1 MKATLCVRGARAGG
15 LANVDMDLPL
25 GRIIC
30 FTGRSSS
37 GRRAMALDIL
47 YAESRRRYMQ
57 ALSPAERESVSGTAR
72 ADVEEISGL
81 PPAIYLGLRPE
92 LSRRAPRRGRTVG
105 DYLQLDGIL
114 AQIMLEEGQ
123 MHCLECGGRCRSYA
137 ADEVECEVA
146 RVYPDTRCLVLAPL
160 ALRNEGMWQ
169 QLVQAGFT
177 RVAIDGQIQRL
188 EGDGPALPSGESE
201 VHVVVDRLV
210 PDPNA
215 SVRFLEAVRVSRS
228 ISSGQTVVWV
238 DGTSERMHL
247 NQQPTCGECG
257 RQYEPLA
264 AADFGTGQS
273 LAGQVTLHGR
283 TIDELMDASLGSL
296 RDWLD
301 RGEGHAKVETALAAI
316 CSLGLG
322 HLPLSCRLESL
333 AAGEWQRL
341 QLASCLS
348 SGLTGIL
355 YIWEGL
361 GSQLSGEMLDAAAAG
376 LRRLVSGGN
385 TALLLDHAPALVA
398 VADEVWSFAGGQVQV
413 GEAAEIERD
422 EAAEKRV
429 AEQVKPALVIRGDGV
444 IGPLAIEL
452 PHGKL
457 TCVCGPSG
465 SGKTRLLHEVLLP
478 LLKGRSVEYSAVG
491 LPRNSRVVTVEAS
504 SGKATVLEGLG
515 LFERVADLYAAS
527 PTATARGWG
536 RDVFLLNR
544 PGGRCP
550 NCEGRGQCYFD
561 LEFLEDIALVCD
573 ACEGRRYRDETCEVT
588 LRGASIA
595 DVLGMTLEQACTHF
609 ARHDPIRPRLKA
621 AVGCG
626 LGYLLLGQEVQKLER
641 GEWLRLRLALES
653 TRASRRTW
661 VLIDDPA
668 SGDHREDVRLMMAAL
683 RGLVDRG
690 ATVVAADQ
698 HLTVKVAA
706 DWVVNLER

>member
-25 GRIIC
+25 GRVIC

-57 ALSPAERESVSGTAR
+57 ALSPAEREGVSGTAR
-72 ADVEEISGL
+72 ADVDEVSGL
-81 PPAIYLGLRPE
+81 PPAIYLG
-92 LSRRAPRRGRTVG
+92 APRRGRTVG

-114 AQIMLEEGQ
+114 AQIILEDGQ
-123 MHCLECGGRCRSYA
+123 MHCLECGGRCRRYA
-137 ADEVECEVA
+137 ADEVEREIA
-146 RVYPDTRCLVLAPL
+146 RVHPGTRCLVLAPL
-160 ALRNEGMWQ
+160 TLRNAGMWQ

-188 EGDGPALPSGESE
+188 EGDGPALPSGEHE
-201 VHVVVDRLV
+201 VHIVVDRLV

-228 ISSGQTVVWV
+228 ISSGRTVVLV
-238 DGTSERMHL
+238 DGASEMMQL

-264 AADFGTGQS
+264 AADFGAGQP

-283 TIDELMDASLGSL
+283 TMHELMEAPLGSL
-296 RDWLD
+296 RDWLAAA
-301 RGEGHAKVETALAAI
+301 GKMGQGCAKVEGALTEA
-316 CSLGLG
+316 CGLGLE
-322 HLPLSCRLESL
+322 HLPLSRRLESL

-355 YIWEGL
+355 YILEGL
-361 GSQLSGEMLDAAAAG
+361 GSQLSGGILNAVAAG
-376 LRRLVSGGN
+376 LRRLVAGGN
-385 TALLLDHAPALVA
+385 TALLLDHTPELVA
-398 VADEVWSFAGGQVQV
+398 SADEVWAFAEGRARM
-413 GEAAEIERD
+413 GEATELELDGVDGR
-422 EAAEKRV
+422 RV
-429 AEQVKPALVIRGDGV
+429 AEQAKLALVLRGSGV
-444 IGPLAIEL
+444 VGPLAIEL
-452 PHGKL
+452 PHGVL

-478 LLKGRSVEYSAVG
+478 LLKGRPVEYVAAG
-491 LPRNSRVVTVEAS
+491 APRNSRVTTVEAP
-504 SGKATVLEGLG
+504 SGKATLLEGLG
-515 LFERVADLYAAS
+515 LFERIADLYAAS
-527 PTATARGWG
+527 PAATARGWA
-536 RDVFLLNR
+536 RDAFLLDR

-550 NCEGRGQCYFD
+550 SCEGRGQCYFD
-561 LEFLEDIALVCD
+561 LEFLEDIALVCA
-573 ACEGRRYRDETCEVT
+573 ACEGRRYRDEICEVT

-595 DVLGMTLEQACTHF
+595 DVLGMTLEQARIHF
-609 ARHDPIRPRLKA
+609 ARHAPIRPRLEA
-621 AVGCG
+621 AVECG
-626 LGYLLLGQEVQKLER
+626 LGYLLLGQEVQGLER

-653 TRASRRTW
+653 TRASQRTW
-661 VLIDDPA
+661 VLIDDPT
-668 SGDHREDVRLMMAAL
+668 SGDHLEDVRLMVAAL

-690 ATVVAADQ
+690 ATVVVADQ
-698 HLTVKVAA
+698 HPTVRAAA
-706 DWVVNLER
+706 DWVVDLAG

>member
-25 GRIIC
+25 GRVIC

-57 ALSPAERESVSGTAR
+57 ALSPAEREGVSGTAR
-72 ADVEEISGL
+72 ADVDEVSGL
-81 PPAIYLGLRPE
+81 PPAIYLG
-92 LSRRAPRRGRTVG
+92 APRRGRTVG

-114 AQIMLEEGQ
+114 AQIMLEGGQ
-123 MHCLECGGRCRSYA
+123 MHCLECDGRCRSYA

-146 RVYPDTRCLVLAPL
+146 RVHPDTRCLVLAPL
-160 ALRNEGMWQ
+160 ALRSAGMWQ

-177 RVAIDGQIQRL
+177 RIAIDGQIQRL
-188 EGDGPALPSGESE
+188 QGDGPALPSGESE

-210 PDPNA
+210 PDPKA

-238 DGTSERMHL
+238 DGTSEMMHL
-247 NQQPTCGECG
+247 NQQPTCGKCG

-264 AADFGTGQS
+264 AADFGAGQP
-273 LAGQVTLHGR
+273 LASQVTLHGR
-283 TIDELMDASLGSL
+283 TMDELMDAPLGSL
-296 RDWLD
+296 RDWLEI
-301 RGEGHAKVETALAAI
+301 GQGHAKVESALAEA
-316 CSLGLG
+316 SGLGLG
-322 HLPLSCRLESL
+322 HLPLSRQLESL

-348 SGLTGIL
+348 GGLTGIL
-355 YIWEGL
+355 YILEGL
-361 GSQLSGEMLDAAAAG
+361 GSQLSGGTLDAVAAG
-376 LRRLVSGGN
+376 LRRLVAGGN
-385 TALLLDHAPALVA
+385 TALLLDHTPELVA
-398 VADEVWSFAGGQVQV
+398 AADEVWAFAEGQVQV
-413 GEAAEIERD
+413 GEATAIKRD
-422 EAAEKRV
+422 RVDEKRAAEQAKLEL
-429 AEQVKPALVIRGDGV
+429 AIRGSGAV
-444 IGPLAIEL
+444 GPLAIEL

-478 LLKGRSVEYSAVG
+478 LLKGRSVEYAAAG
-491 LPRNSRVVTVEAS
+491 MPRNSRVVTIEAP
-504 SGKATVLEGLG
+504 SGKATLLEGLG
-515 LFERVADLYAAS
+515 LFERVADLYAAA
-527 PTATARGWG
+527 PAATARGWG
-536 RDVFLLNR
+536 RDTFLLDR

-550 NCEGRGQCYFD
+550 SCEGCGQCYFD
-561 LEFLEDIALVCD
+561 LEFLEDIALVC
-573 ACEGRRYRDETCEVT
+573 ATCEGRRYRDETCEVT

-609 ARHDPIRPRLKA
+609 ARHDPIRPRLEA

-626 LGYLLLGQEVQKLER
+626 LGYLLLGQEVQGLER

-653 TRASRRTW
+653 TRVSQRTW

-668 SGDHREDVRLMMAAL
+668 SGDHPEDVRAMVAAL

-690 ATVVAADQ
+690 GTVVVADQ
-698 HLTVKVAA
+698 HPTMRAAA
-706 DWVVNLER
+706 DWVVDLEQ

>member
-25 GRIIC
+25 GQIIC

-47 YAESRRRYMQ
+47 YAESRRCYMQ

-81 PPAIYLGLRPE
+81 PPAIYLG
-92 LSRRAPRRGRTVG
+92 APRRGRTVG

-114 AQIMLEEGQ
+114 AQIMLEVGQ
-123 MHCLECGGRCRSYA
+123 MHCLECGGDCRSYA
-137 ADEVECEVA
+137 ADEVEREVA
-146 RVYPDTRCLVLAPL
+146 RVHPDTRCLVLAPL

-177 RVAIDGQIQRL
+177 RVTIDGQIQRI
-188 EGDGPALPSGESE
+188 EGDGPALPSGESA

-215 SVRFLEAVRVSRS
+215 SVRFLEAVRMSRS
-228 ISSGQTVVWV
+228 IASGQTVVWV
-238 DGTSERMHL
+238 DGTSEMMHL

-264 AADFGTGQS
+264 TADFVAGQP

-283 TIDELMDASLGSL
+283 TMDEWLAAPLGSL
-296 RDWLD
+296 REWLAAD
-301 RGEGHAKVETALAAI
+301 SQYAKVEAALAEA
-316 CSLGLG
+316 CGLELG
-322 HLPLSCRLESL
+322 HLPLSRRLESL
-333 AAGEWQRL
+333 ATGEWQRL
-341 QLASCLS
+341 QLAGCLS

-355 YIWEGL
+355 YILEGL
-361 GSQLSGEMLDAAAAG
+361 GSQLSGGMLDEVAAG
-376 LRRLVSGGN
+376 LRRLVAGGN
-385 TALLLDHAPALVA
+385 TALLLDHTPELLA
-398 VADEVWSFAGGQVQV
+398 VADEVWAFVGGRVQV
-413 GEAAEIERD
+413 GETAEIERD
-422 EAAEKRV
+422 EADEKRV
-429 AEQVKPALVIRGDGV
+429 AEQVKPALAIRGDGV
-444 IGPLAIEL
+444 VGPLAIEL

-478 LLKGRSVEYSAVG
+478 LLKGRSVEYAAVG
-491 LPRNSRVVTVEAS
+491 LPRNSRVVTVEAP

-515 LFERVADLYAAS
+515 LFERVADLYAES
-527 PTATARGWG
+527 PAATARGWD
-536 RDVFLLNR
+536 RDTFLLDR

-550 NCEGRGQCYFD
+550 SCEGRGQCYFD
-561 LEFLEDIALVCD
+561 LEFLEDIALACA

-595 DVLGMTLEQACTHF
+595 DVLSMTLEQACAHF
-609 ARHDPIRPRLKA
+609 ARYDPIRPRLEA

-626 LGYLLLGQEVQKLER
+626 LGCLLLGQEMQGLER

-661 VLIDDPA
+661 MLIDDPA
-668 SGDHREDVRLMMAAL
+668 SGDHREDVRAMVGAL
-683 RGLVDRG
+683 RELVERG
-690 ATVVAADQ
+690 TTVVVADQ
-698 HLTVKVAA
+698 HPMVRAA
-706 DWVVNLER
+706 ANWVVDLVQ

>member
-25 GRIIC
+25 GRVIC

-57 ALSPAERESVSGTAR
+57 ALSPAEREGVSGTAR
-72 ADVEEISGL
+72 ADVDEVSGL
-81 PPAIYLGLRPE
+81 PPAIYLG
-92 LSRRAPRRGRTVG
+92 APRRGRTVG

-114 AQIMLEEGQ
+114 AQIMLEDGQ
-123 MHCLECGGRCRSYA
+123 MHCPECDGRCRSYA
-137 ADEVECEVA
+137 ADEVEREVA
-146 RVYPDTRCLVLAPL
+146 RVHPDTRCLVLAPL
-160 ALRNEGMWQ
+160 ALRSAGMWQ

-177 RVAIDGQIQRL
+177 RIAIDGQIQRL

-210 PDPNA
+210 PDPKA

-238 DGTSERMHL
+238 DGTSEMMHL

-264 AADFGTGQS
+264 AVDFGAGQP

-283 TIDELMDASLGSL
+283 TMDELMDAPLGSL
-296 RDWLD
+296 RDWLEI
-301 RGEGHAKVETALAAI
+301 GQGHAKVESALAEA
-316 CSLGLG
+316 SGLGLG
-322 HLPLSCRLESL
+322 HLPLSRQLESL

-348 SGLTGIL
+348 GGLTGIL
-355 YIWEGL
+355 YILEGL
-361 GSQLSGEMLDAAAAG
+361 GSQLSGGMLDAVAAG
-376 LRRLVSGGN
+376 LRRLVAGGN
-385 TALLLDHAPALVA
+385 TALLLDHTPELVA
-398 VADEVWSFAGGQVQV
+398 AADEVWAFAGGQVQV
-413 GEAAEIERD
+413 GEATAIKRD
-422 EAAEKRV
+422 RVDEKRAAEQAKL
-429 AEQVKPALVIRGDGV
+429 ALAIRGSGAV
-444 IGPLAIEL
+444 GPLAIEL

-478 LLKGRSVEYSAVG
+478 LLKGRSVEYAAAG
-491 LPRNSRVVTVEAS
+491 MPRNSRVVTIEAP
-504 SGKATVLEGLG
+504 SGKATLLEGLG
-515 LFERVADLYAAS
+515 LFERVADLYAAA
-527 PTATARGWG
+527 PAAAARGWG
-536 RDVFLLNR
+536 RDTFLLDR

-550 NCEGRGQCYFD
+550 SCEGCGQCYFD
-561 LEFLEDIALVCD
+561 LEFLEDIALVC
-573 ACEGRRYRDETCEVT
+573 ATCEGRRYRDETCEVT

-609 ARHDPIRPRLKA
+609 ARHDPIRPRLEA

-626 LGYLLLGQEVQKLER
+626 LGYLLLGQEVQGLER

-653 TRASRRTW
+653 TRVSQRTW

-668 SGDHREDVRLMMAAL
+668 SGDHPEDVRAMVAAL

-690 ATVVAADQ
+690 GTVVVADQ
-698 HLTVKVAA
+698 HPTMRAAA
-706 DWVVNLER
+706 DWVVDLEQ

>member
-1 MKATLCVRGARAGG
+1 
-15 LANVDMDLPL
+15 
-25 GRIIC
+25 
-30 FTGRSSS
+30 
-37 GRRAMALDIL
+37 MALDIL

-72 ADVEEISGL
+72 ADVDEISGL
-81 PPAIYLGLRPE
+81 PPAIYLG
-92 LSRRAPRRGRTVG
+92 APRRGRTVG

-123 MHCLECGGRCRSYA
+123 MHCLECGGRLPQLCGRCGGARSLPRLSRYSLFGA
-137 ADEVECEVA
+137 GPFGPAEAQGCGNNSF
-146 RVYPDTRCLVLAPL
+146 RLG
-160 ALRNEGMWQ
+160 LR
-169 QLVQAGFT
+169 
-177 RVAIDGQIQRL
+177 RIAIDGQIQRL
-188 EGDGPALPSGESE
+188 EGDGPALPSDESE

-238 DGTSERMHL
+238 DGASEMMHL

-264 AADFGTGQS
+264 AADFGVGQP

-283 TIDELMDASLGSL
+283 TIDELMDAPLSSL
-296 RDWLD
+296 RAWLAAA
-301 RGEGHAKVETALAAI
+301 GQEGHGRAKVEAALAEA
-316 CSLGLG
+316 CGLALG
-322 HLPLSCRLESL
+322 HLPLSRRLESL

-341 QLASCLS
+341 QLGACLS
-348 SGLTGIL
+348 SGLTGIF
-355 YIWEGL
+355 YILEGL
-361 GSQLSGEMLDAAAAG
+361 GNQLSGEMLDAVAVG
-376 LRRLVSGGN
+376 LRRLVAGGN
-385 TALLLDHAPALVA
+385 TALLLDHTPALVA
-398 VADEVWSFAGGQVQV
+398 VADEIWAFAGGQVQV
-413 GEAAEIERD
+413 GEPTEIERN
-422 EAAEKRV
+422 EADEKRV
-429 AEQVKPALVIRGDGV
+429 AEKVALALTIRGDGV
-444 IGPLAIEL
+444 VGPLAIEL

-465 SGKTRLLHEVLLP
+465 SGKTRFLQEVLLP
-478 LLKGRSVEYSAVG
+478 LLKGRSVEYAAAST
-491 LPRNSRVVTVEAS
+491 PRNSRVVMVDPP

-527 PTATARGWG
+527 PAATARGWN
-536 RDVFLLNR
+536 RDTFLLDR

-550 NCEGRGQCYFD
+550 SCEGRGQCYFD
-561 LEFLEDIALVCD
+561 LEFLEDIALVC
-573 ACEGRRYRDETCEVT
+573 ASCEGRRYRDEICEVT

-609 ARHDPIRPRLKA
+609 ARHDLIHSRLEA
-621 AVGCG
+621 AIGCG
-626 LGYLLLGQEVQKLER
+626 LSYLLLGQEVKELER

-653 TRASRRTW
+653 TRISRRTW

-668 SGDHREDVRLMMAAL
+668 SGDHPEDVRAMVAAL

-690 ATVVAADQ
+690 ATAVVVDQ
-698 HLTVKVAA
+698 HPTVRVAA
-706 DWVVNLER
+706 DWVVNLVH

>member
-25 GRIIC
+25 GRVIC

-57 ALSPAERESVSGTAR
+57 ALSPAEREGVSGTAR
-72 ADVEEISGL
+72 ADVDEVSGL
-81 PPAIYLGLRPE
+81 PPAIYLG
-92 LSRRAPRRGRTVG
+92 APRRGRTVG

-114 AQIMLEEGQ
+114 AQIMLEDGQ
-123 MHCLECGGRCRSYA
+123 MHCPECDGRCRSYA
-137 ADEVECEVA
+137 ADEVEREVA
-146 RVYPDTRCLVLAPL
+146 RVHPDTRCLVLAPL
-160 ALRNEGMWQ
+160 ALRSAGMWQ

-177 RVAIDGQIQRL
+177 RIAIDGQIQRL
-188 EGDGPALPSGESE
+188 QGDGPALPSGESE

-210 PDPNA
+210 PDPKA

-238 DGTSERMHL
+238 DGTSEMMHL

-264 AADFGTGQS
+264 AVDFGAGQP

-283 TIDELMDASLGSL
+283 TMDELMDAPLGSL
-296 RDWLD
+296 RDWLEI
-301 RGEGHAKVETALAAI
+301 GQGHANVESALAEA
-316 CSLGLG
+316 SGLGLG
-322 HLPLSCRLESL
+322 HLPLSRQLESL

-348 SGLTGIL
+348 GGLTGIL
-355 YIWEGL
+355 YILEGL
-361 GSQLSGEMLDAAAAG
+361 GSQLSGGMLDAVAAG
-376 LRRLVSGGN
+376 LRRLVAGGN
-385 TALLLDHAPALVA
+385 TALLLDHTPELVA
-398 VADEVWSFAGGQVQV
+398 AADEVWAFAGGQVQV
-413 GEAAEIERD
+413 GEATAIKRD
-422 EAAEKRV
+422 RVDEKRAAEQAKL
-429 AEQVKPALVIRGDGV
+429 ALAIRGSGAV
-444 IGPLAIEL
+444 GPLAIEL

-478 LLKGRSVEYSAVG
+478 LLKGRSVEYVAAG
-491 LPRNSRVVTVEAS
+491 MPRNSRVVTIEAP
-504 SGKATVLEGLG
+504 SGKATLLEGLG
-515 LFERVADLYAAS
+515 LFERVADLYAAA

-536 RDVFLLNR
+536 RDAFLLDR

-550 NCEGRGQCYFD
+550 SCEGRGQCYFD
-561 LEFLEDIALVCD
+561 LEFLEDIALVC
-573 ACEGRRYRDETCEVT
+573 ATCEGRRYRDETCEVT

-609 ARHDPIRPRLKA
+609 ARHDPIRSRIEA

-626 LGYLLLGQEVQKLER
+626 LGYLLLGQEVQGLER

-653 TRASRRTW
+653 TRVSQRTW

-668 SGDHREDVRLMMAAL
+668 SGDHPEDVHAMVAAL

-690 ATVVAADQ
+690 GTVVVAEQ
-698 HLTVKVAA
+698 HPTVKAAA
-706 DWVVNLER
+706 DWVVDLAR

>member
-25 GRIIC
+25 GRVIC

-72 ADVEEISGL
+72 ADVDEISGL
-81 PPAIYLGLRPE
+81 PPAIYLG
-92 LSRRAPRRGRTVG
+92 APRRGRTVG

-123 MHCLECGGRCRSYA
+123 MHCLECGGLCRSHA
-137 ADEVECEVA
+137 ADEVEREVA
-146 RVYPDTRCLVLAPL
+146 RVHPDTRCLVLAPL
-160 ALRNEGMWQ
+160 ALRSAGMWQ

-177 RVAIDGQIQRL
+177 RIAIDGQIQRL
-188 EGDGPALPSGESE
+188 EGDGPALPSSESE

-210 PDPNA
+210 PDPKA

-238 DGTSERMHL
+238 DGTSEMMHL

-264 AADFGTGQS
+264 ATDFGADQP

-283 TIDELMDASLGSL
+283 TMDELMDAPLGSL
-296 RDWLD
+296 RDWLEI
-301 RGEGHAKVETALAAI
+301 GQGHAKVESALAEA
-316 CSLGLG
+316 SGLGLG
-322 HLPLSCRLESL
+322 HLPLSRQLESL

-355 YIWEGL
+355 YILEGL
-361 GSQLSGEMLDAAAAG
+361 GSQLSGGMLDAVAVG
-376 LRRLVSGGN
+376 LRRLVAAGN
-385 TALLLDHAPALVA
+385 TALLLDHTPELVA
-398 VADEVWSFAGGQVQV
+398 VADEVWAFAEGQVQV
-413 GEAAEIERD
+413 GEATAIKRD
-422 EAAEKRV
+422 RVDEKRAAEQAKL
-429 AEQVKPALVIRGDGV
+429 ALAIRGSGTVGSLD
-444 IGPLAIEL
+444 IEL

-478 LLKGRSVEYSAVG
+478 LLKGRSVEYAAAG
-491 LPRNSRVVTVEAS
+491 TPRNSRVVTIEAP

-515 LFERVADLYAAS
+515 LFERVADLYAAA

-536 RDVFLLNR
+536 RDTFLLDR

-550 NCEGRGQCYFD
+550 SCEGRGQCYFD
-561 LEFLEDIALVCD
+561 LEFLEDIALVCA

-595 DVLGMTLEQACTHF
+595 DVLSMTLEQACTHF
-609 ARHDPIRPRLKA
+609 ARHDPIRSRIEA

-626 LGYLLLGQEVQKLER
+626 LCYLLLGQEVQGLER

-653 TRASRRTW
+653 TRVSQRTW

-668 SGDHREDVRLMMAAL
+668 SGDHPEDVHAMVAAL

-690 ATVVAADQ
+690 GTVVVADQ
-698 HLTVKVAA
+698 HPTVKAAA
-706 DWVVNLER
+706 DWVVDLAR

>member
-25 GRIIC
+25 GRVIC

-37 GRRAMALDIL
+37 GRRSMALDIL

-57 ALSPAERESVSGTAR
+57 ALSPAEREGVSGTAR
-72 ADVEEISGL
+72 ADVDEVSGL
-81 PPAIYLGLRPE
+81 PPAIYLG
-92 LSRRAPRRGRTVG
+92 APRRGRTVG

-114 AQIMLEEGQ
+114 AQIMLEGGQ
-123 MHCLECGGRCRSYA
+123 MHCLECDGRCRSYA
-137 ADEVECEVA
+137 ADEVEREVA
-146 RVYPDTRCLVLAPL
+146 RVHPDTRCLVLAPL
-160 ALRNEGMWQ
+160 ALRSAGMWQ

-177 RVAIDGQIQRL
+177 RIAIDGQIQRL

-238 DGTSERMHL
+238 DGTSEMMHL

-264 AADFGTGQS
+264 AADFGAGQP
-273 LAGQVTLHGR
+273 LASQVTLHGR
-283 TIDELMDASLGSL
+283 TMDELMDAPLGSL
-296 RDWLD
+296 RDWLEI
-301 RGEGHAKVETALAAI
+301 GQGHAKVESALAEA
-316 CSLGLG
+316 SGLGLG
-322 HLPLSCRLESL
+322 HLPLSRQLESL

-348 SGLTGIL
+348 GGLTGIL
-355 YIWEGL
+355 YILEGL
-361 GSQLSGEMLDAAAAG
+361 GSQLSGGMLDAVAAG
-376 LRRLVSGGN
+376 LRRLVAGGN
-385 TALLLDHAPALVA
+385 TALLLDHTPELVA
-398 VADEVWSFAGGQVQV
+398 AADEVWAFAGGQVQV
-413 GEAAEIERD
+413 GEATAIKRD
-422 EAAEKRV
+422 RVDEKRAAEQAKL
-429 AEQVKPALVIRGDGV
+429 ALAIRGSGAV
-444 IGPLAIEL
+444 GPLAIEL

-478 LLKGRSVEYSAVG
+478 LLKGRSVEYAAAG
-491 LPRNSRVVTVEAS
+491 MPRNSRVVTIEAP

-515 LFERVADLYAAS
+515 LFERVADLYAAA
-527 PTATARGWG
+527 PAAAARGWD
-536 RDVFLLNR
+536 RDTFLLDR

-550 NCEGRGQCYFD
+550 SCEGRGQCYFD
-561 LEFLEDIALVCD
+561 LEFLEDIALVCA

-609 ARHDPIRPRLKA
+609 ARHDPIRLRIEA

-626 LGYLLLGQEVQKLER
+626 LGYLLLGQEVQGLER
-641 GEWLRLRLALES
+641 GEWVRLRLALES
-653 TRASRRTW
+653 TRVSQRTW

-668 SGDHREDVRLMMAAL
+668 SGDHPEDVHAMVAAL

-690 ATVVAADQ
+690 GTVVVADQ
-698 HLTVKVAA
+698 HPTVRAAA
-706 DWVVNLER
+706 DWVVDLEQ

>member
-1 MKATLCVRGARAGG
+1 MNATLCVRGARVGG

-57 ALSPAERESVSGTAR
+57 ALSPTERENVSGTAR
-72 ADVEEISGL
+72 ADVDEISGL
-81 PPAIYLGLRPE
+81 PPAIYLGA
-92 LSRRAPRRGRTVG
+92 SRRGRTVG

-123 MHCLECGGRCRSYA
+123 MYCLECGGRCRSYA
-137 ADEVECEVA
+137 ADEVEREIA
-146 RVYPDTRCLVLAPL
+146 RVHPDTRCLVLAPL
-160 ALRNEGMWQ
+160 TLKNKGMWQ

-177 RVAIDGQIQRL
+177 RVAIDGQVQRL
-188 EGDGPALPSGESE
+188 EGDGPALPSDESE
-201 VHVVVDRLV
+201 VHVVIDRLV

-238 DGTSERMHL
+238 DGTSEMMHL

-264 AADFGTGQS
+264 TADFGAGQP
-273 LAGQVTLHGR
+273 LASQVTLNGR
-283 TIDELMDASLGSL
+283 TMNELMDAPLGSL

-301 RGEGHAKVETALAAI
+301 ATQGHAKVEAALAEA
-316 CSLGLG
+316 CGLELG
-322 HLPLSCRLESL
+322 HLPLSRRLESL

-355 YIWEGL
+355 YILEGL
-361 GSQLSGEMLDAAAAG
+361 GSQLSGGMLDAVAEG
-376 LRRLVSGGN
+376 LRRLVAGGN
-385 TALLLDHAPALVA
+385 TALLLDHTPALVA
-398 VADEVWSFAGGQVQV
+398 VADEVWAFAGGRVQV
-413 GEAAEIERD
+413 GEPTEIERD
-422 EAAEKRV
+422 EADEKRV
-429 AEQVKPALVIRGDGV
+429 TEKVTLALTIRGDGV
-444 IGPLAIEL
+444 VGPLAIEL

-465 SGKTRLLHEVLLP
+465 SGKTRFLQEVLLP
-478 LLKGRSVEYSAVG
+478 LLKGRSVEYAAVST
-491 LPRNSRVVTVEAS
+491 PRNSRVVTVEAP

-527 PTATARGWG
+527 PAATSRGWD
-536 RDVFLLNR
+536 RDTFLLDR

-561 LEFLEDIALVCD
+561 LEFLEDIALVC
-573 ACEGRRYRDETCEVT
+573 AVCEGRRYRDKICEVT

-595 DVLGMTLEQACTHF
+595 DVLGMTLEQACAHF
-609 ARHDPIRPRLKA
+609 ARHDPIRSRLEA

-626 LGYLLLGQEVQKLER
+626 LGYLLLGQEVQELER

-653 TRASRRTW
+653 TRAAQRTW

-668 SGDHREDVRLMMAAL
+668 SGDQPEDVRAMVGAL
-683 RGLVDRG
+683 RELVERG
-690 ATVVAADQ
+690 TTVVVADQ
-698 HLTVKVAA
+698 HPMVRAAA
-706 DWVVNLER
+706 DWVVDLAC

>member
-1 MKATLCVRGARAGG
+1 MNTTLCVRGARAGG

-57 ALSPAERESVSGTAR
+57 ALSPTERESVSGTAR
-72 ADVEEISGL
+72 ADVDEISGL
-81 PPAIYLGLRPE
+81 PPAIYLG
-92 LSRRAPRRGRTVG
+92 APRRGRTVG
-105 DYLQLDGIL
+105 DYLRLDGIL

-123 MHCLECGGRCRSYA
+123 IHCIECGGDCLSYA
-137 ADEVECEVA
+137 ADEVEREVA
-146 RVYPDTRCLVLAPL
+146 RVQPDTRCLVLAPL
-160 ALRNEGMWQ
+160 TLRNKGMWQ

-210 PDPNA
+210 PDPND

-228 ISSGQTVVWV
+228 ISSGQTVIWV
-238 DGTSERMHL
+238 DGTGEMMHL

-264 AADFGTGQS
+264 AADFGAGQPLS
-273 LAGQVTLHGR
+273 SQVTLHGR
-283 TIDELMDASLGSL
+283 TMDELMDAPLGL
-296 RDWLD
+296 VRNWLD
-301 RGEGHAKVETALAAI
+301 ETQGHAKVEAALAEA
-316 CSLGLG
+316 CGLALG
-322 HLPLSCRLESL
+322 HLPLSRRLESL

-341 QLASCLS
+341 QLGSCLS
-348 SGLTGIL
+348 SGLTGIF
-355 YIWEGL
+355 YILEGL
-361 GSQLSGEMLDAAAAG
+361 GNQLSGEMLDVVAAG
-376 LRRLVSGGN
+376 LRRLVAGGN
-385 TALLLDHAPALVA
+385 TALLLDHTPALVA
-398 VADEVWSFAGGQVQV
+398 VADEVWAFAGGRVQV
-413 GEAAEIERD
+413 GEPTEIERD
-422 EAAEKRV
+422 EADEKRV
-429 AEQVKPALVIRGDGV
+429 AEKVALALTIRGDGV
-444 IGPLAIEL
+444 VGPLAIEL

-465 SGKTRLLHEVLLP
+465 SGKTRFLQEVLLP
-478 LLKGRSVEYSAVG
+478 LLKGRSVEYAAVST
-491 LPRNSRVVTVEAS
+491 PRNSRVVTVEAP

-515 LFERVADLYAAS
+515 LFARVADLYASS
-527 PTATARGWG
+527 PAAAARGWD
-536 RDVFLLNR
+536 RDTFLLDR

-550 NCEGRGQCYFD
+550 SCEGRGQCYFD
-561 LEFLEDIALVCD
+561 LEFLEDIALMC
-573 ACEGRRYRDETCEVT
+573 ASCEGRRYRDEICEIT

-595 DVLGMTLEQACTHF
+595 DVLGMTLEQACAHF
-609 ARHDPIRPRLKA
+609 ARHDPIRSRLEA

-626 LGYLLLGQEVQKLER
+626 LGYLFLGQEVQELER

-653 TRASRRTW
+653 TRASQRTW

-668 SGDHREDVRLMMAAL
+668 SGDHPEDVRVMVGAL
-683 RGLVDRG
+683 RELVERG
-690 ATVVAADQ
+690 TTVVVADQ
-698 HLTVKVAA
+698 HPMVRAAA
-706 DWVVNLER
+706 DWVVELAC

>member
-25 GRIIC
+25 GRVIC

-37 GRRAMALDIL
+37 GRCAMALDIL

-72 ADVEEISGL
+72 ADVDEISGL
-81 PPAIYLGLRPE
+81 PPAIYLG
-92 LSRRAPRRGRTVG
+92 APRRGRTVG
-105 DYLQLDGIL
+105 DYLQLAGIL

-123 MHCLECGGRCRSYA
+123 MHCLECGGLCRSYA
-137 ADEVECEVA
+137 ADEVEREVA
-146 RVYPDTRCLVLAPL
+146 RVHPDTRCLVLAPL
-160 ALRNEGMWQ
+160 ALRSAGMWQ

-177 RVAIDGQIQRL
+177 RIAIDGQIQRL
-188 EGDGPALPSGESE
+188 EGDGPALPSSESE

-210 PDPNA
+210 PDPKA

-238 DGTSERMHL
+238 DGTSEMMHL

-264 AADFGTGQS
+264 ATDFGADQP

-283 TIDELMDASLGSL
+283 TMDELMDAPLGSL
-296 RDWLD
+296 RDWLEI
-301 RGEGHAKVETALAAI
+301 GQGHAKVESALAEA
-316 CSLGLG
+316 SGLGLG
-322 HLPLSCRLESL
+322 HLPLSRQLESL

-355 YIWEGL
+355 YILEGL
-361 GSQLSGEMLDAAAAG
+361 GSQLSGGMLDAVAAG
-376 LRRLVSGGN
+376 LRRLVAGGN
-385 TALLLDHAPALVA
+385 TALLLDHTPELVA
-398 VADEVWSFAGGQVQV
+398 VADEVWAFAGGRVQI
-413 GEAAEIERD
+413 GEATEMERD
-422 EAAEKRV
+422 GANEKRI
-429 AEQVKPALVIRGDGV
+429 AEQAKLALAIRGSGAVGSLD
-444 IGPLAIEL
+444 IEL

-478 LLKGRSVEYSAVG
+478 LLKGRPVEYAAAG
-491 LPRNSRVVTVEAS
+491 TPRNSRVVTIEAP

-515 LFERVADLYAAS
+515 LFERVADLYAAA

-536 RDVFLLNR
+536 RDAFLLDR

-550 NCEGRGQCYFD
+550 SCEGRGQCYFD
-561 LEFLEDIALVCD
+561 LEFLEDIALVCA

-609 ARHDPIRPRLKA
+609 ARHDPIRPRLEA

-626 LGYLLLGQEVQKLER
+626 LGYLLLGQEVQGLER
-641 GEWLRLRLALES
+641 GEWVRLRLALES
-653 TRASRRTW
+653 TRVSQRTW

-668 SGDHREDVRLMMAAL
+668 SGDHPEDVRLMVVAL
-683 RGLVDRG
+683 RGLVDRV
-690 ATVVAADQ
+690 ATVVVADQ
-698 HLTVKVAA
+698 HPTVKAAA
-706 DWVVNLER
+706 DWVVDLAR